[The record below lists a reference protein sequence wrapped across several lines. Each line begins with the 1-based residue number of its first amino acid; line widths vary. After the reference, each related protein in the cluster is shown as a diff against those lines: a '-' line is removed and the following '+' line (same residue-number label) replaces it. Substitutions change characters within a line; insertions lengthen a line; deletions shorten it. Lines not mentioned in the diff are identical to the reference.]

1 MKILSTKYD
10 ENKKLR
16 VISFDNNG
24 KILEISSRKPIDEH
38 TLFAYFNFDDV
49 VSFITGESR
58 ISDHVIKKTSD
69 VFIYE
74 IVKTKVSIKKR
85 VTEGQLFHIEEQE
98 NAEIDITFDGEY
110 LVFKPNKEL
119 KESTD
124 VDSSQDVTVAGK
136 SSHVFFIT
144 YEWKPQ
150 QLIQTLQIPFAD
162 LLSSE
167 VSIKFD
173 YNKYSISLYTQKFLE
188 TYSFRRL

>member
-16 VISFDNNG
+16 VISFDNTG
-24 KILEISSRKPIDEH
+24 KILEISSRKPIDEN
-38 TLFAYFNFDDV
+38 TLFAYFEFDDV

-58 ISDHVIKKTSD
+58 ISDHIVKKTSD

-110 LVFKPNKEL
+110 LVFKPNKDL
-119 KESTD
+119 KENHNT
-124 VDSSQDVTVAGK
+124 
-136 SSHVFFIT
+136 
-144 YEWKPQ
+144 
-150 QLIQTLQIPFAD
+150 
-162 LLSSE
+162 
-167 VSIKFD
+167 
-173 YNKYSISLYTQKFLE
+173 
-188 TYSFRRL
+188 